1 MDDIITLVVVEEV
14 IGISGGSIT
23 KWWLVIIRDN

>member
-1 MDDIITLVVVEEV
+1 MDDIITLVVEEV